1 MTSDYALLTIT
12 IPIVE
17 EHIQTKKNLIIK
29 GSKEEKSFINDLIK
43 AFKSI
48 NTNNLS
54 DVELL
59 KNVINSF
66 TNTIERTWEK
76 NAKIINITKYSKSW
90 WDVNCSK
97 DLKKYR
103 SSRRLEDWK
112 QFKNMVKS
120 TKQSFFDQEI
130 YEISN
135 KKGGS

>member
-1 MTSDYALLTIT
+1 MTSDHALLTIT

-130 YEISN
+130 HEISN
-135 KKGGS
+135 KKEGS

>member
-1 MTSDYALLTIT
+1 LTSDHALLTIT

-17 EHIQTKKNLIIK
+17 EHIQTKKQSIIK
-29 GSKEEKSFINDLIK
+29 GSKKEKSFINDLIK

-76 NAKIINITKYSKSW
+76 NAKIINITKHSKSW
-90 WDVNCSK
+90 WDVNYSK

-112 QFKNMVKS
+112 
-120 TKQSFFDQEI
+120 
-130 YEISN
+130 
-135 KKGGS
+135 